1 MFGKT
6 SKLLNRS
13 LISDTKLFN
22 KYQHKHQKSPSPVPV
37 ERIELLLDS
46 LIDQVVV
53 VRN

>member
-1 MFGKT
+1 VILSYSININT
-6 SKLLNRS
+6 SIEKVV
-13 LISDTKLFN
+13 
-22 KYQHKHQKSPSPVPV
+22 VPV

>member
-1 MFGKT
+1 MILSYSININT
-6 SKLLNRS
+6 SIEKVV
-13 LISDTKLFN
+13 
-22 KYQHKHQKSPSPVPV
+22 VPV